1 MNNKNF
7 DKSTLEVEVL
17 ANRHKPR
24 DYFPSKYPDPELILD
39 YLVSTDTLTLK
50 KETGHE

>member
-1 MNNKNF
+1 MKNKNF

-17 ANRHKPR
+17 ANRYKPH

-39 YLVSTDTLTLK
+39 YLVFTDTLALK
-50 KETGHE
+50 KEIGHE